1 MPGVAEKIFG
11 EQKKISLIFGVK
23 TKKRSSSQLTPRG
36 YDPFASFRGT
46 TLARGRGGTLMARR
60 GATGSYASYFGS
72 CPQIQG
78 AYQKKGLRREMLGFV
93 LAFTCL
99 F

>member
-36 YDPFASFRGT
+36 YDSFASFRGT
-46 TLARGRGGTLMARR
+46 ILARGGGGGGGTLMARR
-60 GATGSYASYFGS
+60 GAMGSYAAYFGS

-78 AYQKKGLRREMLGFV
+78 AY
-93 LAFTCL
+93 
-99 F
+99 